1 MALRT
6 VAAPS
11 PGCSMPACSRI
22 QPSIFTCHMRSRS
35 SAAQIVQRERR
46 QAGGLLLTRVDTLL
60 NQALEP
66 ASFGAGVIACT
77 PSEVDAIIAH
87 LVAQPDLYAQQVR
100 RGQERLTSFSGA
112 EFARWFT
119 DFQRPR
125 QEHAA

>member
-46 QAGGLLLTRVDTLL
+46 QAGGLLPTRGDTLL

-66 ASFGAGVIACT
+66 ASFGAGVIET
-77 PSEVDAIIAH
+77 PHFHVADGAPQRHLGGLAFCFLVSEKNR
-87 LVAQPDLYAQQVR
+87 VR
-100 RGQERLTSFSGA
+100 NRKN
-112 EFARWFT
+112 
-119 DFQRPR
+119 PR
-125 QEHAA
+125 KTRCGF